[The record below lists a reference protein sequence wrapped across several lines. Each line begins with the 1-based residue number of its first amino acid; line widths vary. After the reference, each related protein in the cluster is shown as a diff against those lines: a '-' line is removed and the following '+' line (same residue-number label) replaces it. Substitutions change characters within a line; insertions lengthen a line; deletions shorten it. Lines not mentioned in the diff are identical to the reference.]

1 MSHESS
7 LSAAASEEA
16 NSDFKTIITT
26 FLAPLKQ
33 SCHMIAG
40 TLNPLE
46 SAIFTAN
53 CLHAI
58 QVQIFLSSENGMANR
73 VDDAESVRLYN

>member
-7 LSAAASEEA
+7 LSAAAPEDQ
-16 NSDFKTIITT
+16 NSDFKAIITT
-26 FLAPLKQ
+26 VLDPLKQ
-33 SCHMIAG
+33 SCHMVAG
-40 TLNPLE
+40 TLNPLD

-58 QVQIFLSSENGMANR
+58 QVRNLCMIVE
-73 VDDAESVRLYN
+73 VDVAKYVR